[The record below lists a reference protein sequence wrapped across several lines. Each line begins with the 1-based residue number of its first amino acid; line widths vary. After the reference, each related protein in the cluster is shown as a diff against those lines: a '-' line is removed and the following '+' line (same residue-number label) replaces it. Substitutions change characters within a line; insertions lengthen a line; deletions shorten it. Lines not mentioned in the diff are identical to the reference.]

1 MPHLATFIL
10 LLQRICNSE
19 RRSTSTQYLA
29 GFEPTTYIGREPSAL
44 TTKKYFCSK
53 YILTYI
59 IQVYLFKQSFI
70 FFTQR
75 DYYLLMMRLE
85 KEIETKQVHFKIEQ
99 TMLLRILFAFSEE
112 FEVGRI
118 FSLMKVLF
126 Q

>member
-1 MPHLATFIL
+1 
-10 LLQRICNSE
+10 
-19 RRSTSTQYLA
+19 
-29 GFEPTTYIGREPSAL
+29 
-44 TTKKYFCSK
+44 
-53 YILTYI
+53 
-59 IQVYLFKQSFI
+59 
-70 FFTQR
+70 
-75 DYYLLMMRLE
+75 MMRLE